1 MNILKVKLNHVCCNP
16 NCTKGEGGGRKHYF
30 ACDYCD
36 RTNSWKSICC
46 SIECFNEFSMLQEKR
61 ENNRTDKTDEEMR
74 LLMSTPVEEVKE
86 QTISGLS
93 AAGVDT
99 TDGILAAVD
108 AVNAELD
115 KQNERRKK
123 VRSGNQKVDAD

>member
-46 SIECFNEFSMLQEKR
+46 SIECFNEFSTLQEKR

-86 QTISGLS
+86 QTISDLS

-108 AVNAELD
+108 SVNAELD

>member
-1 MNILKVKLNHVCCNP
+1 MKILKVKMNHICCNP
-16 NCTKGEGGGRKHYF
+16 NCTKGDGGGRKHYF

-46 SIECFNEFSMLQEKR
+46 SVECFNEFSTLQEKR

-86 QTISGLS
+86 QTISDLS

>member
-46 SIECFNEFSMLQEKR
+46 SIECFNEFSTLQEKR

-86 QTISGLS
+86 QTISDLS